1 MNEYREKCSSKD
13 SIESYNPFY
22 VNKLQDRTYY
32 EEKAMNKLATHSID
46 AFKQS
51 YKRFI
56 NLNEDHL
63 PFHRLVDY
71 ITDKEKE
78 IIFHE
83 EMTNV
88 NYLKM

>member
-1 MNEYREKCSSKD
+1 MFYKD

-32 EEKAMNKLATHSID
+32 EGKVMNKLAIHSID

-56 NLNEDHL
+56 NLDENHL
-63 PFHRLVDY
+63 PSHRLVDY
-71 ITDKEKE
+71 ITIKKRS
-78 IIFHE
+78 
-83 EMTNV
+83 N
-88 NYLKM
+88 LL